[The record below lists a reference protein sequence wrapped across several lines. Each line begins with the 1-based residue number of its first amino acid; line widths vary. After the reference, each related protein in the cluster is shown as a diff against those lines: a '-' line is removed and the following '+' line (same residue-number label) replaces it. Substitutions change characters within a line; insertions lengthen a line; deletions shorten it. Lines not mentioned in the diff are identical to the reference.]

1 MKFDSVT
8 VIGLGLIGGSVCR
21 AIKKSDA
28 AVEVVGIDSDEEVLK
43 FAVDNGIVDRGSS
56 VLENIVDSELVVI
69 ATYVDKITE
78 TVQEIFPS
86 LNKGCVITDV
96 GSVKSEVV
104 SKIEGIV
111 PAGIYFVGSHPI
123 AGSECSGIENSDADL
138 FNGKNV
144 IVTPTEK
151 SEKHALDKVTSFW
164 ASIGGKV
171 ISLDPETHDR
181 VFAYVSHLPHLVAYS
196 LVNSVGSSD
205 IVENIFSYS
214 GGGLKDFTRISASSP
229 EMWKTIFLQNKEFI
243 LESIKNFKLNI
254 EKTESAIRND
264 DLNELMK
271 LLENAHELKSSE

>member
-229 EMWKTIFLQNKEFI
+229 EMWKTIFLQNKEYI